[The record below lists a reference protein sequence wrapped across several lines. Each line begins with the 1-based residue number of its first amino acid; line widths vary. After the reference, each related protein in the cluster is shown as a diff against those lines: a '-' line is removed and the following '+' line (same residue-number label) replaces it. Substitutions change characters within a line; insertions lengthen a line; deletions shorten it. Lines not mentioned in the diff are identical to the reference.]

1 MSLPRLVVTGASG
14 FVGRHLL
21 EALKEDYRIVGLA
34 RRSQARS
41 GAPVH
46 PNITWHQADIGER
59 AGIEP
64 IFDGIRRNGGAD
76 ILIHLAA
83 HYDFTGDEHPE
94 YQRTNVQGLR
104 NVLELSKGLGLRR
117 FVFSS
122 STAAC
127 RFPAVG
133 EALTEGSL
141 PEGDHVYARTKAA
154 GERMLREYRDHFPST
169 IVRFA
174 ALFSDWCEYPPL
186 FMFLETWLS
195 SAWNGRILGGRGQ
208 SAIPY
213 LHVDDLTLFFLA
225 LLDRLD
231 DVRPGQVLQAS
242 PDGASS
248 HQQLY
253 DEATLVHFGN
263 RRGSIH
269 MPRPLCGPGMWSL
282 DLLGRLVGKRPF
294 ERPWMARYIDLA
306 MAIDASRTRALL
318 GWEPRPRLHVLRR
331 LPFLLENRRT
341 DPVEWNRANRAAMK
355 EVHLETNLRI
365 YSLLKKHAHEIAAEF
380 TELLTGPEGRQ
391 RFPSYQL
398 VSEQD
403 HQWNHTLIL
412 RHLMNAVRTRER
424 SILVSYCRDLAERR
438 FEQGFQSREVC
449 DALRDLNR
457 IIFKRLL
464 RDSEAA
470 GMKADLYE
478 HVTMTLTWGCD
489 EAQQVFEHLEARC
502 RSSRRR
508 GEQCPPPRTGGGS
521 TAPGE
526 ATQDTGSVSPISA
539 KANESLE

>member
-1 MSLPRLVVTGASG
+1 MSLPCLVVTGASG

-21 EALKEDYRIVGLA
+21 DALKEDYRIVGLA

-46 PNITWHQADIGER
+46 PNIAWHQADIGDR
-59 AGIEP
+59 AAIEP
-64 IFDGIRRNGGAD
+64 IFEGIRHDGGAD

-83 HYDFTGDEHPE
+83 HYDFTGEEHPE
-94 YQRTNVQGLR
+94 YERTNVQGLR
-104 NVLELSKGLGLRR
+104 NVLELSKPLGLER
-117 FVFSS
+117 FIFSS

-133 EALTEGSL
+133 EALVEGSL
-141 PEGDHVYARTKAA
+141 PDGDHVYARTKAT
-154 GERMLREYRDHFPST
+154 GERMLAEYRDHFPST

-186 FMFLETWLS
+186 FVFLETWLS
-195 SAWNGRILGGRGQ
+195 SAWNSRMLGGRGQ

-225 LLDRLD
+225 LVDRLEE
-231 DVRPGQVLQAS
+231 VPPGQVLQAS
-242 PDGASS
+242 PDGAVS
-248 HQQLY
+248 HEQLY
-253 DEATLVHFGN
+253 DEATLLHFGKK
-263 RRGSIH
+263 RASIH
-269 MPRPLCGPGMWSL
+269 MPRPLCGPGMWGL

-306 MAIDASRTRALL
+306 MTIDASRTRAIL
-318 GWEPRPRLHVLRR
+318 GWEPRPRLQVLRR
-331 LPFLLENRRT
+331 LPFLLENRKT
-341 DPVEWNRANRAAMK
+341 DPIEWNRANRAAMK

-365 YSLLKKHAHEIAAEF
+365 FGLLKKHAHEIALEY
-380 TELLTGPEGRQ
+380 TEVLTGSEGQ
-391 RFPSYQL
+391 ARFPSYQQ
-398 VSEQD
+398 VSEHD
-403 HQWNHTLIL
+403 HRWNHTLIL

-438 FEQGFQSREVC
+438 FQQGFQTREVC
-449 DALRDLNR
+449 DALRELNR
-457 IIFKRLL
+457 IVYKRLL
-464 RDSEAA
+464 RDPEAA

-502 RSSRRR
+502 RKSRRR
-508 GEQCPPPRTGGGS
+508 GEICPPPPPGATARTD
-521 TAPGE
+521 GE
-526 ATQDTGSVSPISA
+526 TIQSVGPTISPKS
-539 KANESLE
+539 NEPVE

>member
-1 MSLPRLVVTGASG
+1 MTLPRIVVTGASG

-21 EALKEDYRIVGLA
+21 NALKEDHRIVGIA

-46 PNITWHQADIGER
+46 PNITWHQADIGDR
-59 AGIEP
+59 AGIET
-64 IFDGIRRNGGAD
+64 IFEGIRRDGGAE

-83 HYDFTGDEHPE
+83 HYDFTGEEHAE
-94 YQRTNVQGLR
+94 YERTNVQGLR
-104 NVLELSKGLGLRR
+104 HVLELSKPLGLKR

-127 RFPAVG
+127 RFPVVG
-133 EALTEGSL
+133 EALTEGH
-141 PEGDHVYARTKAA
+141 PPDGDHIYARTKAA
-154 GERMLREYRDHFPST
+154 GERMLAGYRDHFPST

-195 SAWNGRILGGRGQ
+195 SAWNARMLGGRGQ

-213 LHVDDLTLFFLA
+213 LHVDDLVLFFHA
-225 LLDRLD
+225 LLDRVD
-231 DVRPGQVLQAS
+231 EVPPGQVLQAS
-242 PDGASS
+242 PDGAVS
-248 HQQLY
+248 HHQLY
-253 DEATLVHFGN
+253 DEATLIHFGN
-263 RRGSIH
+263 RRTALH

-282 DLLGRLVGKRPF
+282 DLVGRLIGKRPF

-306 MAIDASRTRALL
+306 MTIDSSYTRGLL
-318 GWEPRPRLHVLRR
+318 GWEPRPRLQVLRR

-341 DPVEWNRANRAAMK
+341 DPIEWNRANRAAMK

-365 YSLLKKHAHEIAAEF
+365 FALLKKHAHEIAAEF
-380 TELLTGPEGRQ
+380 TEILTGPEGRL
-391 RFPSYQL
+391 RFPSYQD
-398 VSEQD
+398 VSRTE
-403 HQWNHTLIL
+403 HRWNHTLIL

-438 FEQGFQSREVC
+438 FEEGFESREVC
-449 DALRDLNR
+449 DALRELNR
-457 IIFKRLL
+457 IIYKKLL
-464 RDSEAA
+464 HDPEAH

-489 EAQQVFEHLEARC
+489 EAQQVFEHLEARF
-502 RSSRRR
+502 RKSRRR
-508 GEQCPPPRTGGGS
+508 AAAGATGEPEAIQ
-521 TAPGE
+521 APG
-526 ATQDTGSVSPISA
+526 ASIST
-539 KANESLE
+539 KSNESTE

>member
-1 MSLPRLVVTGASG
+1 MSLPCLVVTGASG

-21 EALKEDYRIVGLA
+21 DALKEDYRIIGLA

-46 PNITWHQADIGER
+46 PNITWHQADIGDR
-59 AGIEP
+59 AAIEP
-64 IFDGIRRNGGAD
+64 IFEGIRHDGGAD

-83 HYDFTGDEHPE
+83 HYDFTGEEHPE
-94 YQRTNVQGLR
+94 YERTNVHGLR
-104 NVLELSKGLGLRR
+104 NVLELSKPLGLER
-117 FVFSS
+117 FIFSS

-127 RFPAVG
+127 RFPATG
-133 EALTEGSL
+133 EALVEGSL
-141 PEGDHVYARTKAA
+141 PDGDHVYARTKAT
-154 GERMLREYRDHFPST
+154 GERMLAEYRDHFPST

-195 SAWNGRILGGRGQ
+195 SAWNSRMLGGRGQ

-225 LLDRLD
+225 LVDRLEE
-231 DVRPGQVLQAS
+231 VPPGQVLQAS
-242 PDGASS
+242 PDGAVS
-248 HQQLY
+248 HEQLY
-253 DEATLVHFGN
+253 DEATLLHFGN
-263 RRGSIH
+263 RRASIH

-306 MAIDASRTRALL
+306 MTIDASRTRAIL
-318 GWEPRPRLHVLRR
+318 GWEPRPRLQVLRR
-331 LPFLLENRRT
+331 LPFLLENRKT
-341 DPVEWNRANRAAMK
+341 DPIEWNRANRAAMK

-365 YSLLKKHAHEIAAEF
+365 FALLKKHAHEIALEY
-380 TELLTGPEGRQ
+380 TEVLTGPEGQ
-391 RFPSYQL
+391 ERFPSYQQ
-398 VSEQD
+398 VSEHD
-403 HQWNHTLIL
+403 HRWNHTLIL

-438 FEQGFQSREVC
+438 FQQGFQTREVC
-449 DALRDLNR
+449 DALRALNR
-457 IIFKRLL
+457 IVYKRLL
-464 RDSEAA
+464 RDPEAA

-502 RSSRRR
+502 RKSRRR
-508 GEQCPPPRTGGGS
+508 GETCPPPPSSGS
-521 TAPGE
+521 TPPGGE
-526 ATQDTGSVSPISA
+526 ATHGAISPKS
-539 KANESLE
+539 NEPME

>member
-1 MSLPRLVVTGASG
+1 MSLPCLVVTGASG

-21 EALKEDYRIVGLA
+21 DALKQDYRIVGLA

-46 PNITWHQADIGER
+46 PNITWHQADIGDR
-59 AGIEP
+59 AAIEP
-64 IFDGIRRNGGAD
+64 IFDGVRRDGGAE

-83 HYDFTGDEHPE
+83 HYDFTGEEHAE
-94 YQRTNVQGLR
+94 YERTNVHGLR
-104 NVLELSKGLGLRR
+104 NVLELAKPLGLRR
-117 FVFSS
+117 FIFPS

-127 RFPAVG
+127 RFPVVG
-133 EALTEGSL
+133 EALTEGS
-141 PEGDHVYARTKAA
+141 PPDGDHIYARTKAK
-154 GERMLREYRDHFPST
+154 GERMLAEYRDHFPST

-195 SAWNGRILGGRGQ
+195 DAWNARMLGGRGQ

-231 DVRPGQVLQAS
+231 EVPPGQVLQAS
-242 PDGASS
+242 PDGAVS

-253 DEATLVHFGN
+253 DEATLLHFGN
-263 RRGSIH
+263 KRSSLH
-269 MPRPLCGPGMWSL
+269 MPRPLCGPGMWGL
-282 DLLGRLVGKRPF
+282 DLLGRLIGKRPF

-306 MAIDASRTRALL
+306 MTIDASRTRSIL
-318 GWEPRPRLHVLRR
+318 GWEPRPRLQVLRR
-331 LPFLLENRRT
+331 LPFLLENRKT
-341 DPVEWNRANRAAMK
+341 DPIEWNRANRAAMK

-365 YSLLKKHAHEIAAEF
+365 FTLLKKHAHEIALEY
-380 TELLTGPEGRQ
+380 TEVLTGPEGQ
-391 RFPSYQL
+391 ERFPSYQQ
-398 VSEQD
+398 VSE
-403 HQWNHTLIL
+403 HEHRWNHTLIL

-438 FEQGFQSREVC
+438 FQQGFQTREVC
-449 DALRDLNR
+449 DALRELNR
-457 IIFKRLL
+457 IVYKRLL
-464 RDSEAA
+464 RDPDAA

-489 EAQQVFEHLEARC
+489 EAQQVFEHHDARS
-502 RSSRRR
+502 RKSRRR
-508 GEQCPPPRTGGGS
+508 GESSLSARGEVV
-521 TAPGE
+521 PGAGD
-526 ATQDTGSVSPISA
+526 ATQGARSPIST
-539 KANESLE
+539 KQNESME

>member
-1 MSLPRLVVTGASG
+1 MTLPRLVVTGASG

-21 EALKEDYRIVGLA
+21 DALKEDHRIVGIA
-34 RRSQARS
+34 RRSQVRS
-41 GAPVH
+41 GAPIH
-46 PNITWHQADIGER
+46 PNITWHQADIGDR
-59 AGIEP
+59 VAIET
-64 IFDGIRRNGGAD
+64 IFEGIRSDGGAE

-83 HYDFTGDEHPE
+83 HYDFTGEEHPE
-94 YQRTNVQGLR
+94 YERTNVNGLR
-104 NVLELSKGLGLRR
+104 NVLELSKPLGLRR

-127 RFPAVG
+127 AFPPLG
-133 EALTEGSL
+133 GALVEGS
-141 PEGDHVYARTKAA
+141 PPDGDHIYARTKAT

-195 SAWNGRILGGRGQ
+195 SAWNARVLGGRGQ

-225 LLDRLD
+225 LLDRVD
-231 DVRPGQVLQAS
+231 DVPPGQVLQAS
-242 PDGASS
+242 HDGAVS

-253 DEATLVHFGN
+253 DESTLVHFGN
-263 RRGSIH
+263 RRSSLH
-269 MPRPLCGPGMWSL
+269 VPRPLCGPGMWGR
-282 DLLGRLVGKRPF
+282 DLLGRLIGKRPF

-306 MAIDASRTRALL
+306 MTIDASRTRATL

-341 DPVEWNRANRAAMK
+341 DPIEWNRANRAAMK

-365 YSLLKKHAHEIAAEF
+365 FALLKKHAHEIALEF

-391 RFPSYQL
+391 RFPSYQQ

-403 HQWNHTLIL
+403 HRWNHTLIL

-438 FEQGFQSREVC
+438 FEQGFPSGEVC
-449 DALRDLNR
+449 EALRELNR

-464 RDSEAA
+464 RDPEAHA
-470 GMKADLYE
+470 MKADLYE

-489 EAQQVFEHLEARC
+489 EAQQVFEHLEAR
-502 RSSRRR
+502 RRKARRR
-508 GEQCPPPRTGGGS
+508 
-521 TAPGE
+521 
-526 ATQDTGSVSPISA
+526 SPIST
-539 KANESLE
+539 KSNESPE

>member
-1 MSLPRLVVTGASG
+1 MSLPCLVVTGASG

-64 IFDGIRRNGGAD
+64 IFDGIRRDGGAE

-127 RFPAVG
+127 RFPATG
-133 EALTEGSL
+133 EALTEGS
-141 PEGDHVYARTKAA
+141 PPDGDHVYARTKAA
-154 GERMLREYRDHFPST
+154 GERMLPEYRDHFPST

-195 SAWNGRILGGRGQ
+195 SAWNARILGGRGQ

-225 LLDRLD
+225 LLSRPD
-231 DVRPGQVLQAS
+231 DVPPGRVLQAS
-242 PDGASS
+242 PDGAVS

-263 RRGSIH
+263 RRASIH

-282 DLLGRLVGKRPF
+282 DLLGRLIGKRPF

-306 MAIDASRTRALL
+306 MAIDSGRTRALL
-318 GWEPRPRLHVLRR
+318 GWEPRPRLQVLRR

-341 DPVEWNRANRAAMK
+341 DPIEWNRANRAAMK
-355 EVHLETNLRI
+355 QVHLETNLRI
-365 YSLLKKHAHEIAAEF
+365 FALLKKHAHEIAAEF

-391 RFPSYQL
+391 RFPSYQQ
-398 VSEQD
+398 VSERD

-412 RHLMNAVRTRER
+412 RNLMNAVRTRER

-438 FEQGFQSREVC
+438 FEQGFQTREVC
-449 DALRDLNR
+449 DALRELNR
-457 IIFKRLL
+457 IVFKRLL
-464 RDSEAA
+464 RDPEAA

-489 EAQQVFEHLEARC
+489 EAQQVFEHLEAR
-502 RSSRRR
+502 RRTSRRR
-508 GEQCPPPRTGGGS
+508 GHESAQGTG
-521 TAPGE
+521 
-526 ATQDTGSVSPISA
+526 SPISP
-539 KANESLE
+539 KSNEPQE

>member
-1 MSLPRLVVTGASG
+1 MSLPCLVVTGASG

-21 EALKEDYRIVGLA
+21 DALKEDYRIVGLA

-46 PNITWHQADIGER
+46 PNIAWHQADIGDR
-59 AGIEP
+59 VAIEP
-64 IFDGIRRNGGAD
+64 IFEGIRHDGGAD

-83 HYDFTGDEHPE
+83 HYDFTGEEHPE
-94 YQRTNVQGLR
+94 YERTNVQGLR
-104 NVLELSKGLGLRR
+104 NVLELSKPLGLKR
-117 FVFSS
+117 FIFSS

-133 EALTEGSL
+133 EALVEGSL
-141 PEGDHVYARTKAA
+141 PDGDHVYARTKAA
-154 GERMLREYRDHFPST
+154 GERMLAEYRDHFPST

-195 SAWNGRILGGRGQ
+195 SAWNSRMLGGRGQ

-225 LLDRLD
+225 LVGRLD
-231 DVRPGQVLQAS
+231 EVPPGQVLQAS
-242 PDGASS
+242 PDGAVS
-248 HQQLY
+248 HEQLY
-253 DEATLVHFGN
+253 DEATLLHFGTK
-263 RRGSIH
+263 RASIH

-306 MAIDASRTRALL
+306 MTIDASRTRAIL
-318 GWEPRPRLHVLRR
+318 GWEPRPRLQVLRR
-331 LPFLLENRRT
+331 LPFLLENRKT
-341 DPVEWNRANRAAMK
+341 DPIEWNRANRAAMK

-365 YSLLKKHAHEIAAEF
+365 FALLKKHAHEIALEY
-380 TELLTGPEGRQ
+380 TEVLTGPEGQ
-391 RFPSYQL
+391 ERFPSYQQ
-398 VSEQD
+398 VSEHD
-403 HQWNHTLIL
+403 HRWNHTLIL

-438 FEQGFQSREVC
+438 FQQGFQTREVC
-449 DALRDLNR
+449 DALRELNR
-457 IIFKRLL
+457 IVYKRLL
-464 RDSEAA
+464 RDPEAA

-502 RSSRRR
+502 RKSRRR
-508 GEQCPPPRTGGGS
+508 GESCPPSPSSGS
-521 TAPGE
+521 TPPGGE
-526 ATQDTGSVSPISA
+526 ATHGAISPKS
-539 KANESLE
+539 NEPME

>member
-127 RFPAVG
+127 RFPPVG
-133 EALTEGSL
+133 EALTEGS
-141 PEGDHVYARTKAA
+141 PPDGDHVYARTKAA
-154 GERMLREYRDHFPST
+154 GERMLPEYRDHFPST

-195 SAWNGRILGGRGQ
+195 SAWNARILGGRGQ

-225 LLDRLD
+225 LLGRPD
-231 DVRPGQVLQAS
+231 DVPPGRVLQAS
-242 PDGASS
+242 PDGAVS

-263 RRGSIH
+263 RRPSIH

-282 DLLGRLVGKRPF
+282 DLLGRLIGKRPF

-306 MAIDASRTRALL
+306 MSIDSGRTRALL
-318 GWEPRPRLHVLRR
+318 GWEPRPRLQVLRR

-341 DPVEWNRANRAAMK
+341 DPIEWNRANRAAMK

-365 YSLLKKHAHEIAAEF
+365 FALLKKHAHEIAAEF

-391 RFPSYQL
+391 RFPSYQQ
-398 VSEQD
+398 VSERD

-412 RHLMNAVRTRER
+412 RNLMNAVRTRER

-438 FEQGFQSREVC
+438 FEQGFQTREVC
-449 DALRDLNR
+449 DALRELNR
-457 IIFKRLL
+457 IVFKRLL
-464 RDSEAA
+464 RDPEAA

-489 EAQQVFEHLEARC
+489 EAQQVFEHLEAR
-502 RSSRRR
+502 RRTSRRR
-508 GEQCPPPRTGGGS
+508 GHESAQGTG
-521 TAPGE
+521 
-526 ATQDTGSVSPISA
+526 SPISA
-539 KANESLE
+539 KSNEPQE

>member
-1 MSLPRLVVTGASG
+1 MSLPCLVVTGASG

-21 EALKEDYRIVGLA
+21 DALKEDYQIIGLA

-64 IFDGIRRNGGAD
+64 IFEGIRRDGGAD
-76 ILIHLAA
+76 ILVHLAA
-83 HYDFTGDEHPE
+83 HYDFTGEDHPE
-94 YQRTNVQGLR
+94 YERTNVQGLR
-104 NVLELSKGLGLRR
+104 NVLELSKDLGLRR
-117 FVFSS
+117 FIFSS

-127 RFPAVG
+127 RFPAMG

-141 PEGDHVYARTKAA
+141 PDGDHVYARTKAA
-154 GERMLREYRDHFPST
+154 GERMLGQYRDFFPST

-195 SAWNGRILGGRGQ
+195 NAWNARILGGRGQ

-213 LHVDDLTLFFLA
+213 LHIDDLTLFFLA
-225 LLDRLD
+225 LIDRLD
-231 DVRPGQVLQAS
+231 DVEPGHALQAS
-242 PDGASS
+242 PDGAVS

-253 DEATLVHFGN
+253 DEATLLHFGE
-263 RRGSIH
+263 RRTSLH
-269 MPRPLCGPGMWSL
+269 MPRPLCGPGMWGL
-282 DLLGRLVGKRPF
+282 DLVGRLVGKRPF

-306 MAIDASRTRALL
+306 MTIDASRTRSIL
-318 GWEPRPRLHVLRR
+318 GWEPRPRLQVLRR
-331 LPFLLENRRT
+331 MPFMLENRKT
-341 DPVEWNRANRAAMK
+341 DPIEWNRANRAAMK

-365 YSLLKKHAHEIAAEF
+365 FALLKKHAPEIALEY
-380 TELLTGPEGRQ
+380 TELLTGPGGRE
-391 RFPSYQL
+391 RFPSYQQ
-398 VSEQD
+398 VSD
-403 HQWNHTLIL
+403 HDHRWNHTLIL

-438 FEQGFQSREVC
+438 FQQGFQSREVC
-449 DALRDLNR
+449 DALRELNR
-457 IIFKRLL
+457 IVFKRLL
-464 RDSEAA
+464 RDPDAT

-502 RSSRRR
+502 RKSRRR
-508 GEQCPPPRTGGGS
+508 GEGCPPSEPAE
-521 TAPGE
+521 TAQAAG
-526 ATQDTGSVSPISA
+526 VPISS
-539 KANESLE
+539 KSNEPLE